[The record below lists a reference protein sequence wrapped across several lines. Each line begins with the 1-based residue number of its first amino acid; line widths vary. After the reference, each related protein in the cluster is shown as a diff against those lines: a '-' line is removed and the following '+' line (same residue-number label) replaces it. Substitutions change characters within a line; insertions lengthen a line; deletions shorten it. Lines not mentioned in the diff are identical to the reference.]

1 MELARLHVK
10 SSVDNDALN
19 ATPVS
24 SLVNTQRYCSDGKV
38 GGGFTAVNVSSI
50 YHDGTK

>member
-1 MELARLHVK
+1 MEVARLHVK

-19 ATPVS
+19 VTPLS

-50 YHDGTK
+50 YCERTK